1 MNLFIEG
8 VNAAKLTSAHFYSW
22 ELGLKTGMYYLRT
35 KAAADALSGL
45 GVDLSKYKATEVTE
59 ARPSTP
65 VSVNLSSSG
74 TNHPGANP
82 SFTES
87 ISASISSDVLA
98 QAAKSVEADIV
109 CSLDNPDDCIAC
121 GS

>member
-1 MNLFIEG
+1 MYGWKN
-8 VNAAKLTSAHFYSW
+8 
-22 ELGLKTGMYYLRT
+22 GLKTGMYYLRT

-45 GVDLSKYKATEVTE
+45 GVDLSKYKSNGTITGPLEVKPAVKTS
-59 ARPSTP
+59 APASI
-65 VSVNLSSSG
+65 NLSPNG
-74 TNHPGANP
+74 TSPGANY
-82 SFTES
+82 SVADS
-87 ISASISSDVLA
+87 INVKISSDELA